1 MFLPLDSDEALS
13 HWELFVALIDFF
25 YVIQFSIRMSDV
37 YFFPPWRTCWPWTEK
52 GTFLSSTV
60 FLKPKPFSH
69 GLGSNHQLSV
79 CLLFIFF
86 KVFHKI
92 PAVSPKD
99 WLGPAFLVS
108 EWSRGPSYRQMLY
121 LNGSWRQGTLI
132 IFFLWRA
139 GLLPSLISIPF
150 SVLLP
155 GPGSPCIKMLLTHL
169 HPEEMWASERHCRIQ
184 KCMIPLLNQ

>member
-1 MFLPLDSDEALS
+1 MRPCRIESCL
-13 HWELFVALIDFF
+13 
-25 YVIQFSIRMSDV
+25 
-37 YFFPPWRTCWPWTEK
+37 WPWLIFFMLYSSALECQMFIFFSPLADMLTLNWERYFS
-52 GTFLSSTV
+52 FLYS
-60 FLKPKPFSH
+60 FLKTQTLFPRLGIKSPTLSLPFI
-69 GLGSNHQLSV
+69 
-79 CLLFIFF
+79 FFF